1 MKVIAVKNN
10 KGGVGK
16 STIAA
21 HIAVGMSMRGLRVG
35 LIDTDTQGH
44 ASFMLNSAESDG
56 LYDVL
61 IRGLPVGEVA
71 VPIEIP
77 GLLDVGNLWLL
88 PGAMRTYKIAHELGD
103 ERAFAF
109 VELCDDMAKEF
120 DLDVIVVDT
129 APTMSQL
136 DGAIMLA
143 VDEFLYVTE
152 CERLAFDGVVKA
164 IAQMEQSA
172 KSRRRWM
179 NRESHVLGI
188 IPNKMRAGTSLHRH
202 NIKMLS
208 DHYGAL
214 VWTPIRQATVWPEAA
229 NFGQL
234 IFQYAPNDGSAA
246 DAWAITDRVITEME
260 ARNV

>member
-1 MKVIAVKNN
+1 MNVIAVKNN

-21 HIAVGMSMRGLRVG
+21 HIAVGIAARGRRVG

-44 ASFMLNSAESDG
+44 ASFMLNAEERDG

-61 IRGLPVGEVA
+61 IGGRPISEAVVPV
-71 VPIEIP
+71 EIP
-77 GLLDVGNLWLL
+77 DLLEAGHLWLL

-109 VELCDDMAKEF
+109 VELCDDMAKQF
-120 DLDVIVVDT
+120 ALDVIVVDT

-179 NRESHVLGI
+179 NRDSRILGI

-208 DHYGAL
+208 DHYGPL
-214 VWTPIRQATVWPEAA
+214 VWPPIRQATVWPEAA

-234 IFQYAPNDGSAA
+234 IYQYAPADGTAA
-246 DAWAITDRVITEME
+246 EAWAITDRVIAEME
-260 ARNV
+260 ARHG